1 VKSRS
6 SPSRSVT
13 PGATSASAVILPS
26 TVVPGEQ
33 LAQLRAEVGF
43 RELWC
48 HLQESTTTRGPALR
62 VELSSPKVDESLN
75 DLAALVEVF
84 DSTGALC

>member
-1 VKSRS
+1 MKSCSFPRRS
-6 SPSRSVT
+6 AT
-13 PGATSASAVILPS
+13 PGATSAPAVILPS
-26 TVVPGEQ
+26 TVVPREQ

-62 VELSSPKVDESLN
+62 VELSSPKVDGSLT
-75 DLAALVEVF
+75 DLAALAEVF